1 MNGKSKYQI
10 LFYQDNTVRI
20 PLKITELLNSLGN
33 SFNFSWG
40 KASIDLP
47 EPIVADDNPLS
58 APVLDETKNCY
69 LAFIFT
75 NKKYKNNY
83 FFDPLDHRIIVSFY
97 GWRYLTSLPIV
108 NAIPYFFAFQVACK
122 FPFSFRHL
130 PENIGCVYDFW
141 EIKTGIDQGL
151 RASFICGDHMTLIED
166 FLSESPDYQ
175 GWYDDVMQVLGKV
188 ADASR
193 RNKNIVTYHITDD
206 QAKLT
211 KPTKQTRL
219 PFYCK
224 SNSNW
229 LSQSKKKLI
238 RLEEL
243 YQSVRKSASSKQQ
256 AKGKVFEQ
264 FCVEFFTLIKGW
276 KVVAENP
283 TMPDCEVDIYLD
295 ISEGPELLRREL
307 GNRMFVEAKHRG
319 KPADVQ
325 VIDHLFGNMSINK
338 IDSSILC
345 SYGGITGY
353 NPEDILDAKSG
364 AMMRI
369 KRCFD
374 SSTKR
379 IITFT
384 DYDIDLVR
392 KGRNIVELFRDKI
405 NAFHTMRL

>member
-1 MNGKSKYQI
+1 MNSWC
-10 LFYQDNTVRI
+10 
-20 PLKITELLNSLGN
+20 S

-40 KASIDLP
+40 KASVVLP

-58 APVLDETKNCY
+58 APILDETKKCY

-75 NKKYKNNY
+75 NKKYNNNY
-83 FFDPLDHRIIVSFY
+83 FFDPRDHRVVISYY
-97 GWRYLTSLPIV
+97 GWRDLTSLPIV
-108 NAIPYFFAFQVACK
+108 NSIPYFFAFQIACK
-122 FPFSFRHL
+122 FPYSFRHI
-130 PENIGCVYDFW
+130 PENIGCIYDFW

-175 GWYDDVMQVLGKV
+175 GWYDDVMLLLGKV

-193 RNKNIVTYHITDD
+193 RNRDIVMYYISDS
-206 QAKLT
+206 QANST
-211 KPTKQTRL
+211 KPSKQTRL
-219 PFYCK
+219 PFCCK
-224 SNSNW
+224 SNSKW

-243 YQSVRKSASSKQQ
+243 YQSVLKSASSKKQ

-283 TMPDCEVDIYLD
+283 TMPDCEVDLYLD
-295 ISEGPELLRREL
+295 ISEGPKFLSTEL
-307 GNRMFVEAKHRG
+307 GNRMFGEAKHRG
-319 KPADVQ
+319 KPANVQ
-325 VIDHLFGNMSINK
+325 IIDHLFSNMSINK
-338 IDSSILC
+338 IDSGILC

-353 NPEDILDAKSG
+353 NPKNILDAKSG

-369 KRCFD
+369 KRHFD
-374 SSTKR
+374 CSEKR

-384 DYDIDLVR
+384 DYEINLVR
-392 KGRNIVELFRDKI
+392 KGRNIVEIFRDKI